1 MPVVQGWAIINK
13 RINGLDEGGAGVE
26 VNRTVVRIAGKE
38 YAMKGTDSQ
47 EYMHRVAIF
56 VDRKMAEVEASNNN
70 LSTGMQAVLTC
81 LNIADLYLK
90 QQDDVK
96 RLRESIAAL
105 QYENNRLKADMERES
120 KKGGGE
126 APAGGPVRVRTQRT

>member
-1 MPVVQGWAIINK
+1 M
-13 RINGLDEGGAGVE
+13 D

-56 VDRKMAEVEASNNN
+56 VDRKMAEIESANNN

-96 RLRESIAAL
+96 RLRESLAAL
-105 QYENNRLKADMERES
+105 QYENNRLKADMGRETA
-120 KKGGGE
+120 KGSNAA
-126 APAGGPVRVRTQRT
+126 APSGSTRPRVQKV